1 MINYLLQFLFGNSCG
16 FYMLFLFISKGPK
29 PKTIADF
36 WTMIWQEDVCNI
48 VCLTNLT
55 EGTKVRVNLRDIKY
69 KISFVLRTDLL
80 INIYNGYI
88 KKIP

>member
-1 MINYLLQFLFGNSCG
+1 MNAFFAFNRIQKEGGHTLPPKVTYQRIDLLIKFYHFNFKQYLHFNLLQFLFT
-16 FYMLFLFISKGPK
+16 SKGPK

-55 EGTKVRVNLRDIKY
+55 EGTKVNTL
-69 KISFVLRTDLL
+69 
-80 INIYNGYI
+80 
-88 KKIP
+88 